1 MVRRVLDLT
10 LGLWLFASV
19 FLWPHGAAQLLDAAA
34 VGAALVA
41 VALAPQRRQEQARH
55 ASTALAVWLFLAN
68 ILLPTTLPTAWNH
81 AVVSVLVFL
90 VSLVPARPRRV
101 VPVRPSAAH

>member
-19 FLWPHGAAQLLDAAA
+19 FLWPHGAFQLLNAAA

-41 VALAPQRRQEQARH
+41 AALAPQRRQEQARH
-55 ASTALAVWLFLAN
+55 ISTGLALWLFVAN
-68 ILLPTTLPTAWNH
+68 ILLPGTTLPTAWNH
-81 AVVSVLVFL
+81 AVIAVLVFL
-90 VSLVPARPRRV
+90 MSLAPGPRRRV
-101 VPVRPSAAH
+101 AAV